1 MTIQTNP
8 LFDLSGR
15 RVWVAGH
22 RGMVGS
28 ALLRRLRSE
37 KCEIL
42 TVNRESLDLR
52 QQAAVERWMSKAAP
66 DVVFV
71 AAAKVGGIVANDK
84 WPADFLYDNLAIETN
99 IVEAA
104 RQIGVRKLLFLGSSC
119 IYPGHA
125 TQPLQESALMT
136 GPLEPT
142 NQWYAIAKIAGIML
156 CRAYRRQHGSDFI
169 SVMPTNLY
177 GPEDNFDLVSSHVI
191 PALIAKAHATKADPD
206 AQIVVWGSGSPR
218 REFLHVDDL
227 ADAAVFLMKN
237 YSGEEHVN
245 VGVGDD
251 ITINELAGL
260 IAEIIGVKTKLR
272 FDSSMPDGS
281 PRKLLDSSKL
291 NAMGWKPQIGI
302 EQGLRDTYAWF
313 LENIAE

>member
-52 QQAAVERWMSKAAP
+52 QQAAVERWMRKAAP

-125 TQPLQESALMT
+125 TQPLHESALMT

-156 CRAYRRQHGSDFI
+156 CQAYRRQHGSDFI

-218 REFLHVDDL
+218 REFLHVNDL

>member
-1 MTIQTNP
+1 MTKQRNP

-28 ALLRRLRSE
+28 ALLRRLQTE
-37 KCEIL
+37 NCEIL

-52 QQAAVERWMSKAAP
+52 QQAAVERWMSNAAP

-99 IVEAA
+99 IIEAA

-125 TQPLQESALMT
+125 TQPLQESALLT

-156 CRAYRRQHGSDFI
+156 CQAYRRQHGSDFI

-218 REFLHVDDL
+218 REFLHVNDL